1 MCMSAC
7 DSVCELAYIGMH
19 TTVCIW
25 RSEYSIVQSVCFQEL
40 KLDCQAFMASTF
52 MHWPQGFFGGK
63 GVILSNSYITLAGLE
78 GALPASASWFTSVI
92 IFIDYN

>member
-7 DSVCELAYIGMH
+7 DNVCELAYIGMH

-25 RSEYSIVQSVCFQEL
+25 RSVCFQEL
-40 KLDCQAFMASTF
+40 KLDCQACMASTF